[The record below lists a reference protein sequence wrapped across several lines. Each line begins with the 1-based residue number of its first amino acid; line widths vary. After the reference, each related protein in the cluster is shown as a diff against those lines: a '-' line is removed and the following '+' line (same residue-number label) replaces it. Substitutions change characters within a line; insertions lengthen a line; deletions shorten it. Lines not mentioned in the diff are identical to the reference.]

1 MQFLYLESSGA
12 ATLTLEDEPF
22 RYAVKVRRVK
32 NGTILHTRNL
42 RDDIL
47 YSYKITEIGR
57 RSATLELLDQKTL
70 VITGGN
76 LHIGW
81 CIIDPKIVEKTLPM
95 LNQAGV
101 GKITFLPCD
110 YSQKN
115 FRFSG
120 ERLEKILISSCEQSG
135 RSDLMAIA
143 FGDSLT
149 DFLEA
154 HPNCAILDFNPNTTF
169 DAQPIDTVLIG
180 CEGGF
185 SDEERK
191 HFADHPVVSFDTG
204 LILRS
209 ETAAVS
215 AASKILL

>member
-1 MQFLYLESSGA
+1 MQFLYLEDSGA
-12 ATLTLEDEPF
+12 PTLILEDEPF

-32 NGTILHTRNL
+32 NGSTLHTRNL
-42 RDDIL
+42 RDNLI
-47 YSYKITEIGR
+47 YSYTITDIGR
-57 RSATLELLDQKTL
+57 RSATLGLVDQKEL
-70 VITGGN
+70 SIPGGN

-81 CIIDPKIVEKTLPM
+81 CIIDPKTVEKALPM

-115 FRFSG
+115 FRLSF
-120 ERLEKILISSCEQSG
+120 ERMEKILINSCEQCG
-135 RSDLMAIA
+135 RSDLMELTL
-143 FGDSLT
+143 GDSLP
-149 DFLEA
+149 DFLKT
-154 HPNCAILDFNPNTTF
+154 HPECAILDFNPNTTF

-185 SDEERK
+185 SDTERK
-191 HFADHPVVSFDTG
+191 LFAGHPVVSFDTG